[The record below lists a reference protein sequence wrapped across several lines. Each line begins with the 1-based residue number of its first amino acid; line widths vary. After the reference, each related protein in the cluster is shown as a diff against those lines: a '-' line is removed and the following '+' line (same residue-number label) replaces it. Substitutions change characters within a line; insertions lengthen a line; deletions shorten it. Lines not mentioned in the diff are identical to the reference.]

1 MLGPMSRFLDRLCD
15 SVLSAA
21 ASTPVQR
28 TIVGRAI
35 ADTVVVAAAG
45 FHEPVVRSSLL
56 AYGGSAT
63 RLWSGETCESAEAA
77 VMLNA
82 IAAHA
87 LDYDDVY
94 LDSATHPS
102 TVIVPAVLDFERPI
116 DAQDIFD
123 AMTAGLV
130 AARAIS
136 DRLGPS
142 HYARGW
148 HGTGTVG
155 VFAATAAAA
164 RMMQLDD
171 SQLRAAFGLAA
182 AMSGG
187 LQINFSTMAKP
198 CQAGFAAA
206 AGTRAARLAAAGVT
220 AAHDVF
226 STSGGYP
233 GLYGEP
239 ERDLPA
245 SSFSLSPERIAVKLY
260 PCCLA
265 AARLVGV
272 ALDVRN
278 EVGPAFRS
286 SSVTARLLVPRRSI
300 DVLRIQ
306 RPRTGLEAKFSAS
319 FATAVALIDGQ
330 PTLASFSDT
339 AVTRSD
345 LHAAMER
352 LTIEEDPDQPGDG
365 DIASGVVRLQ
375 LFDSGRPIAD
385 RVRSAIPGSPEDP
398 VSAEQF
404 RAKAIACLARY
415 EASTGH
421 AFPLVAKLRAIPEA
435 AQWLES
441 PRPSVLRPISDT
453 LLV

>member
-1 MLGPMSRFLDRLCD
+1 MSRFLDRLCA

-21 ASTPVQR
+21 ASTPIQR

-45 FHEPVVRSSLL
+45 FSEPVVRSSLA

-63 RLWSGETCESAEAA
+63 RLWSGETCDSAESA

-102 TVIVPAVLDFERPI
+102 TVIVPAVLDLDRPI
-116 DAQDIFD
+116 DAQQIFQ
-123 AMTAGLV
+123 AITAGLV
-130 AARAIS
+130 AARAIN
-136 DRLGPS
+136 DRLGPT

-164 RMMQLDD
+164 RMMQLDEA
-171 SQLRAAFGLAA
+171 QLRAAFGLAA

-198 CQAGFAAA
+198 CQAGFASA

-226 STSGGYP
+226 SDIGGYP
-233 GLYGEP
+233 GLYGES
-239 ERDLPA
+239 ERDSPA
-245 SSFSLSPERIAVKLY
+245 SSFALAPERIAVKLY

-265 AARLVGV
+265 AARLIGV
-272 ALDVRN
+272 ALDVRS
-278 EVGPAFRS
+278 EVGTAFRDS
-286 SSVTARLLVPRRSI
+286 SISARLIVPRGSI

-306 RPRTGLEAKFSAS
+306 RPRTGLEAKFSAA
-319 FATAVALIDGQ
+319 FATAVALVDGQ
-330 PTLASFSDT
+330 PTLASFTDA
-339 AVTRSD
+339 AVSRPD

-352 LTIEEDPDQPGDG
+352 LTIEEDPDQPSDG

-375 LFDSGRPIAD
+375 LFASGRPIAD
-385 RVRSAIPGSPEDP
+385 RVRTAIPGSPEDP
-398 VSAEQF
+398 ISPEQF
-404 RAKAIACLARY
+404 RAKAVACLAKY
-415 EASTGH
+415 AAVTNQ
-421 AFPLVAKLRAIPEA
+421 ALPLIAKLRAIPEA
-435 AQWLES
+435 YQWLETERVTTRS
-441 PRPSVLRPISDT
+441 PSA